1 MIVMRRRNSK
11 KGQSAIEYLSTYGWA
26 LLAIVIVGAVL
37 SQMGVFNQCQTTQ
50 PRFSGQSVA
59 MENWQY
65 TGTNNVTMV
74 FEAVNEDVNITNIT
88 LDYDDQ
94 SVTKDLG
101 SGVSIAAGNTGSV
114 FVDGNSGTDGLSLSS
129 GSCASASVTLT
140 ADIGGISGSQV
151 SSQGSM
157 TGPVP

>member
-1 MIVMRRRNSK
+1 MRRRNQQ

-37 SQMGVFNQCQTTQ
+37 SQMGVFNQCQTTN

-59 MENWQY
+59 MDNWQY
-65 TGTNNVTMV
+65 TGTDNVTMV
-74 FEAVNEDVNITNIT
+74 FEAVNQDVNITGVT
-88 LDYDDQ
+88 LDYEDQ
-94 SVTKDLG
+94 SASKTIAGGL
-101 SGVSIAAGNTGSV
+101 SISA
-114 FVDGNSGTDGLSLSS
+114 GNSGTVFVDNNDGLDLDS
-129 GSCASASVTLT
+129 GSCASATVTLT
-140 ADIGGISGSQV
+140 ADVGDISGSEI